1 MANNYEEKNTDLTED
16 EISVEETSA
25 EDTAAQEVSAEET
38 SAADETDE
46 SSDGKKKK
54 KEKINKEP
62 KDPVK
67 AAAKEQKKQEKNRR
81 RALKARAYKK
91 GWFSVALVA
100 FFIVAVVVLNMI
112 VGTLGDKLSFMSFDM
127 TADDSF
133 TLTDDTL
140 ELLDSL
146 EEDFTIYVLADEDDY
161 SGSDE
166 YFLQGNTLFHEYAN
180 NSDHITLEYVD
191 LSENPT
197 FNTTYYPDE
206 ELQSYNVIVQGE
218 DDYRYIEE
226 TEMYTYDSSYY
237 YYYGY
242 YVINGSDVESCITTA
257 ILNLTLKDKPVV
269 TFISDIT
276 GQAEDYS
283 SFMSLLENNGF
294 ETQEVSAALGT
305 IPEETEVLVLFAP
318 SSDLDSDFVDAISN
332 WLTNDGQYGKQLL
345 YLPSYNATGLDNI
358 DSLIEEW
365 GIAVEDGYA
374 YETDANYYTSQG
386 LINLQYADTT
396 YQEYM
401 SNTSLPYTVYYAAT
415 RTLDVL
421 DEDSVTTLLTLTE
434 SGQTIYFGDSAETSD
449 EASSGYEYVDT
460 PNAVI
465 AAVATKSTTVSTD
478 DTDTDTDTDSSSTE
492 TLESNIVVIGSAY
505 SLSSSFLERST
516 SSNSSYMVSMLNVL
530 TNRDGASI
538 TIETKTMEGEELGIT
553 TAQIRVLS
561 IIFVAVVPI
570 IFVIAG
576 IVIFVKRRHL

>member
-1 MANNYEEKNTDLTED
+1 M
-16 EISVEETSA
+16 
-25 EDTAAQEVSAEET
+25 
-38 SAADETDE
+38 
-46 SSDGKKKK
+46 
-54 KEKINKEP
+54 
-62 KDPVK
+62 
-67 AAAKEQKKQEKNRR
+67 
-81 RALKARAYKK
+81 
-91 GWFSVALVA
+91 A

-226 TEMYTYDSSYY
+226 TEMYTYDSTYY

-276 GQAEDYS
+276 SQAEDYS

-318 SSDLDSDFVDAISN
+318 SSDLDSDFVDAISD

-434 SGQTIYFGDSAETSD
+434 SGQTIYFGDSVETSD

-576 IVIFVKRRHL
+576 RVIFVKRTHL